1 MSTTIDGF
9 DYTIV
14 GGEAWVVGYVGV
26 EVNIT
31 IPSTIEGYQVG
42 RIGYAAFENNYNIVS
57 VLIPSNVNYIGN
69 YAFSNCSNLVDIN
82 VNYGNPNYSSSFGV
96 LYNKLQTNLICAP
109 AGLTGAL
116 GIPPTVTTIS
126 DWAFAY
132 SQLTSI
138 NMPNSVTNIGIYAFR
153 NCRNLNNINIPGS
166 VINIGDKAFSYCE
179 NLTWITV
186 DSNNLN
192 YSSLDGVLYNKS
204 QSILICYPAGRIGAF
219 IVPNSVTSINFSA
232 FENCTKLTSITM
244 GSSLNTIGDSA
255 FEYCTNLESVI
266 IGSGIN
272 NIADGG
278 FYSCSK
284 LKYIKFL
291 GNAPSMGIQVFD
303 NASSDFKVYYTYGK
317 TGFTNPWYGYQTEAL
332 YIVIYNGNGNTS
344 GTVPVDSNTYQLNQS
359 VVVSDN
365 TGLLQNSGHNF
376 NGWNTKADGNGTHY
390 EPGDSFFIGNNNII
404 LYAQWTAYKVTY
416 NGNGN
421 TSGTVPIDS
430 KEYKSGDTV
439 KVLDNTGLLNKT
451 GYSFGGWNTEAD
463 GSGTHYK
470 VESTFGMLNQN
481 VNLYV
486 EWLKVHTIIYDGNGS
501 TIGTAPV
508 DSNEY
513 LSDESVIILGNLGY
527 LRKDNYVFR
536 GWNTQSQGNGIHY
549 NSGETLIMGNENVI
563 LYAQWS
569 FEQLTILGKIN
580 IIINSNES
588 ITIKDSEPELA
599 IISGDTVEGT
609 QFEVGRITVNTLNT
623 NDSLI
628 KIDVIISTFSIN
640 FSSSISFRVIKIN
653 NIQSN
658 ETFIGPEWTVSP
670 IIFSK
675 TTISFF
681 VLDKDFLNEDLC
693 IYKLIATIN

>member
-132 SQLTSI
+132 SHLTSI

-376 NGWNTKADGNGTHY
+376 NGWNTQADGNGTHY

-404 LYAQWTAYKVTY
+404 LYAQWTAYKVSY

-439 KVLDNTGLLNKT
+439 KVLDNIGLLNKT
-451 GYSFGGWNTEAD
+451 GYSFGG
-463 GSGTHYK
+463 
-470 VESTFGMLNQN
+470 
-481 VNLYV
+481 
-486 EWLKVHTIIYDGNGS
+486 
-501 TIGTAPV
+501 
-508 DSNEY
+508 
-513 LSDESVIILGNLGY
+513 
-527 LRKDNYVFR
+527 
-536 GWNTQSQGNGIHY
+536 
-549 NSGETLIMGNENVI
+549 
-563 LYAQWS
+563 
-569 FEQLTILGKIN
+569 
-580 IIINSNES
+580 
-588 ITIKDSEPELA
+588 
-599 IISGDTVEGT
+599 
-609 QFEVGRITVNTLNT
+609 
-623 NDSLI
+623 
-628 KIDVIISTFSIN
+628 
-640 FSSSISFRVIKIN
+640 
-653 NIQSN
+653 
-658 ETFIGPEWTVSP
+658 
-670 IIFSK
+670 
-675 TTISFF
+675 
-681 VLDKDFLNEDLC
+681 
-693 IYKLIATIN
+693 